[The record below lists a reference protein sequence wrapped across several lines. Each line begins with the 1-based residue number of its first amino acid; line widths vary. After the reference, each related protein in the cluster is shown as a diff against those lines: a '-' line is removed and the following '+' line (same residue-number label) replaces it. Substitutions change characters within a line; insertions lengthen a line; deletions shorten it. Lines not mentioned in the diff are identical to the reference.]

1 MEKGAQKMQLVEGER
16 GFSLVDTLVT
26 VGILGIISAVAIVN
40 LVRFTDSGEVE
51 AAETELHNIQTV
63 VSAMMVDNY
72 ISTLPNPVTTP
83 TNDMGAFPDETSIAG
98 STAKQRDPNG
108 NNYNSW
114 LDKSGYVLFGHDIIG
129 GDGQNNLVNYVA
141 TRYAKGTY
149 TVDENGTVKQETTGY

>member
-1 MEKGAQKMQLVEGER
+1 MQLVEGER